1 MIHDSG
7 EVPRVPMQ
15 LAKGCLVASIQID
28 LNDEVLF
35 RFKRDLLE
43 EIRLSQTRAVLLD
56 VSGVDIMDRVEFD
69 AICEIMRMSRLM
81 GARSMLVGIKPE
93 IACSLMDFDLDIRQ
107 METALTL
114 DQAFEHLQS
123 NGNNKGGRHESMR

>member
-1 MIHDSG
+1 MIHDSA

-15 LAKGCLVASIQID
+15 LTGGCLVASIQVD
-28 LNDEVLF
+28 LSDEVLF

-43 EIRLSQTRAVLLD
+43 EIRLTQTRAVLLD
-56 VSGVDIMDRVEFD
+56 VSGVDIMDRIEFE

-81 GARSMLVGIKPE
+81 GARSMLVGVKAE
-93 IACSLMDFDLDIRQ
+93 IACSLMDFDLDLRH

-114 DQAFEHLQS
+114 DQAFELLQS
-123 NGNNKGGRHESMR
+123 NGDSSGGGNETVR

>member
-1 MIHDSG
+1 MIHDSA

-15 LAKGCLVASIQID
+15 LTSGCLVASIQID
-28 LNDEVLF
+28 LSDEVLF

-43 EIRLSQTRAVLLD
+43 EIRMTQTRAVLLD
-56 VSGVDIMDRVEFD
+56 VSGVDIMDRTEFE

-81 GARSMLVGIKPE
+81 GARSMLVGVKPE
-93 IACSLMDFDLDIRQ
+93 IACSLMDFDLDFSQ

-114 DQAFEHLQS
+114 DQAFELLSFNGES
-123 NGNNKGGRHESMR
+123 NGGRHESKR

>member
-1 MIHDSG
+1 MIDS
-7 EVPRVPMQ
+7 
-15 LAKGCLVASIQID
+15 
-28 LNDEVLF
+28 F

-81 GARSMLVGIKPE
+81 GARSMLVGVKPE

-114 DQAFEHLQS
+114 DQAFDHLQC
-123 NGNNKGGRHESMR
+123 NGKSSGGRHGSMR